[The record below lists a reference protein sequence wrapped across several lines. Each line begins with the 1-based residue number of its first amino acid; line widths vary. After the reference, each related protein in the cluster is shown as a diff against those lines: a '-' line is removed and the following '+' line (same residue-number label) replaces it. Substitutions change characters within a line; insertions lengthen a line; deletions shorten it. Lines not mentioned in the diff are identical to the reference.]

1 MSIIIWEVTVQD
13 TITDKIYRT
22 GYKYDHS
29 GMADEVDSVVDG
41 VGGVEGALSSGL
53 LEEIEDNKEN
63 NNA

>member
-29 GMADEVDSVVDG
+29 SMADEVDWMVSDS
-41 VGGVEGALSSGL
+41 GGVEGVLDAGL
-53 LEEIEDNKEN
+53 LEEIEDKKNE
-63 NNA
+63 

>member
-29 GMADEVDSVVDG
+29 RMADEVDSEVVEC
-41 VGGVEGALSSGL
+41 GGVEGALDEGI
-53 LEEIEDNKEN
+53 LEEIEDKKNV
-63 NNA
+63 

>member
-29 GMADEVDSVVDG
+29 RMADEVDWMVSDS
-41 VGGVEGALSSGL
+41 GGVEGALDAGL
-53 LEEIEDNKEN
+53 LEEIEDKKNE
-63 NNA
+63 

>member
-29 GMADEVDSVVDG
+29 RMADEVDSEVAEC
-41 VGGVEGALSSGL
+41 GGVEGALDEGI
-53 LEEIEDNKEN
+53 LEEIEDKKNG
-63 NNA
+63 

>member
-29 GMADEVDSVVDG
+29 RMADEVDSEVAEC
-41 VGGVEGALSSGL
+41 GGVEGALDEGI
-53 LEEIEDNKEN
+53 LEEIKDKKNG
-63 NNA
+63 

>member
-29 GMADEVDSVVDG
+29 RMADEVDSVVDG

>member
-29 GMADEVDSVVDG
+29 RMADEVDSEVADC
-41 VGGVEGALSSGL
+41 GGVEGALDEGI
-53 LEEIEDNKEN
+53 LEEIEGKKNG
-63 NNA
+63 